1 VVPRDERSSGE
12 RLNWRVMPPAHQTM
26 AQATITKTADEEVV
40 ILRPSRGWIALNL
53 RDLWRYRELIYF
65 LTWRDIKVRYK
76 QTVLGAAWAIIQPLV
91 NMIVLTIIFGNFAK
105 MPTDDIPRPIF
116 TFTALLP
123 WGLFSKALSD
133 AGRSMLSN
141 RNMITKVYFPR
152 LIIPLAS
159 VMGGVVDF
167 LIQFVILLGMMFYFD
182 YFPTLAVWTLPFFLL
197 LALVTAL
204 GFGLWLSALNVLYR
218 DVGYVLPFLTQ
229 LWMLVTPVAYSASV
243 VPEQWKLVYAL
254 NPMVGVVE
262 GFRWALLGTQTAPG
276 PMFLVSAGISVALL
290 ISGMYYFRRMERTF
304 ADMV

>member
-1 VVPRDERSSGE
+1 
-12 RLNWRVMPPAHQTM
+12 
-26 AQATITKTADEEVV
+26 
-40 ILRPSRGWIALNL
+40 
-53 RDLWRYRELIYF
+53 
-65 LTWRDIKVRYK
+65 
-76 QTVLGAAWAIIQPLV
+76 
-91 NMIVLTIIFGNFAK
+91 
-105 MPTDDIPRPIF
+105 
-116 TFTALLP
+116 
-123 WGLFSKALSD
+123 
-133 AGRSMLSN
+133 MLSN

-262 GFRWALLGTQTAPG
+262 GFRWALLGTQTAPAIRDPNRAG
-276 PMFLVSAGISVALL
+276 TDVSG
-290 ISGMYYFRRMERTF
+290 FRRHIRGAAHQRYVLFPPHGTHF
-304 ADMV
+304 CRYGVKKIRSTTT

>member
-1 VVPRDERSSGE
+1 
-12 RLNWRVMPPAHQTM
+12 M
-26 AQATITKTADEEVV
+26 AQTSTTSKHQDDV
-40 ILRPSRGWIALNL
+40 IFLRPSRGWAALNL
-53 RDLWRYRELIYF
+53 RDLWQYRELIYF

-91 NMIVLTIIFGNFAK
+91 NMVVLTIIFGRLAN
-105 MPTDDIPRPIF
+105 MSTEGLPRPIF
-116 TFTALLP
+116 IFTALLP

-141 RNMITKVYFPR
+141 RSMITKVYFPR

-159 VMGGVVDF
+159 VMGGVLDF
-167 LIQFVILLGMMFYFD
+167 LIQFLVLIGMMLY
-182 YFPTLAVWTLPFFLL
+182 YKITPTAATWTLPFFLI

-218 DVGYVLPFLTQ
+218 DVGYILPFLTQ
-229 LWMLVTPVAYSASV
+229 IWLLLTPVAYSASE
-243 VPEQWKLVYAL
+243 VPEQWQLVYAL

-262 GFRWALLGTQTAPG
+262 AFRWALLGTETAPG
-276 PMFLVSAGISVALL
+276 PMLAVSTGISLFLL
-290 ISGMYYFRRMERTF
+290 VTGMYFFRRMERTF

>member
-1 VVPRDERSSGE
+1 MTD
-12 RLNWRVMPPAHQTM
+12 
-26 AQATITKTADEEVV
+26 TAVTPSKAEEVIV
-40 ILRPSRGWIALNL
+40 LRPSRGWSTLNL

-91 NMIVLTIIFGNFAK
+91 NMVVLSIIFGNFAR
-105 MPTDDIPRPIF
+105 MPTDNLPRPVF
-116 TFTALLP
+116 TFAALLP

-167 LIQFVILLGMMFYFD
+167 GIQFVILLGMMFY
-182 YFPTLAVWTLPFFLL
+182 YGYYPTINVWTLPFFLL
-197 LALVTAL
+197 LALITAL
-204 GFGLWLSALNVLYR
+204 GFGLWLSSLNVLYR

-229 LWMLVTPVAYSASV
+229 LWMLVTPVAYSTSV
-243 VPEQWKLVYAL
+243 VPDRWALVYAL

-262 GFRWALLGTQTAPG
+262 GFRWALLGSGSPPG
-276 PMFLVSAGISVALL
+276 PILAVSTGISILLL

>member
-1 VVPRDERSSGE
+1 MTD
-12 RLNWRVMPPAHQTM
+12 
-26 AQATITKTADEEVV
+26 TAVTPSKAEEVIV
-40 ILRPSRGWIALNL
+40 LRPSRGWSTLNL

-91 NMIVLTIIFGNFAK
+91 NMVVLSIIFGNFAR
-105 MPTDDIPRPIF
+105 MPTDNLPRPIF
-116 TFTALLP
+116 TFAALLP

-167 LIQFVILLGMMFYFD
+167 GIQFVILLGMMFY
-182 YFPTLAVWTLPFFLL
+182 YGYYPTINVWTLPFFLL
-197 LALVTAL
+197 LALITAL
-204 GFGLWLSALNVLYR
+204 GFGLWLSSLNVLYR

-229 LWMLVTPVAYSASV
+229 LWMLVTPVAYSTSV
-243 VPEQWKLVYAL
+243 VPDRWALVYAL

-262 GFRWALLGTQTAPG
+262 GFRWALLGSGSPPG
-276 PMFLVSAGISVALL
+276 PILAVSTAISILLL